1 MTVKVLH
8 NGQNDFYKRQ
18 FFSFGSTL
26 PKLEIKQ
33 FVKVRQVRIDF
44 FSYQLTGVKAA
55 YYNLTEFFFVQIIS
69 VMSNAKFPILKSR

>member
-44 FSYQLTGVKAA
+44 FCQLTGVTSCLLQFDKKKFA
-55 YYNLTEFFFVQIIS
+55 QIIS
-69 VMSNAKFPILKSR
+69 VESTAKFPIFPTR